1 MRTLRVLSSIAAVR
15 PVTVLAMDT
24 SYSIVRSGRR
34 DFGRVAGK
42 PEVIGLLPVSVTRP
56 QSAKAAPRSIN
67 ECVRRCCPRRGWR
80 GRGKHLTK
88 LNTCREECQTRTN
101 TALDNTCSARTVQP
115 SSRAFDRPGVEEG
128 NIYRESSHI
137 QLTSHVFPP
146 SDEKDCSIRD
156 DLDEMLSQT

>member
-1 MRTLRVLSSIAAVR
+1 VLSSIAAVR

-56 QSAKAAPRSIN
+56 QSAKAAPRSIK

>member
-1 MRTLRVLSSIAAVR
+1 MSTARLSEVGSFQSHEPSSDYLGLMFREIA
-15 PVTVLAMDT
+15 LARRWLLANRDQFGN
-24 SYSIVRSGRR
+24 SRS
-34 DFGRVAGK
+34 F
-42 PEVIGLLPVSVTRP
+42 PIGADKRARNDEPKFVD
-56 QSAKAAPRSIN
+56 
-67 ECVRRCCPRRGWR
+67 
-80 GRGKHLTK
+80 
-88 LNTCREECQTRTN
+88 CREECQTRTN

-128 NIYRESSHI
+128 DIYRESSHI